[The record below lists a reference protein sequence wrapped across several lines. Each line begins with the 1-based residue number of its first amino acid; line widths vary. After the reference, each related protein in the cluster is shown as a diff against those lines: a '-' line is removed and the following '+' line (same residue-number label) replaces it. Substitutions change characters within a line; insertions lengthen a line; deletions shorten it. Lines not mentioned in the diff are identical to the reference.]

1 MTLSSP
7 DLLRPDAS
15 DPSSASVKQ
24 DSLNVLCQLLQ
35 ADREAVEATLSSE
48 IHCNIPLVPKL
59 SRHLIGAGGKRI
71 RPLLTL
77 ATARGL
83 GYRGPEPVPLAACIE
98 FLHSA
103 SLLHDDV
110 VDESALRRGK
120 ETAHQIYGNQA
131 AVLVG
136 DFLFARSFQLMTR
149 AGTPNVLEILA
160 NATAKLAEGQV
171 FELETLHNPAFG
183 KARYLDMITAKTAA
197 LFSAACEIGASIS
210 LARPEHPL
218 ASGDIAEI
226 RAALAS
232 YGTQTG
238 IAFQLVDDLLDY
250 VGDTAET
257 GKIIGNDFREGKIT
271 YPVLVAY
278 EAASHQEKK
287 FLQKVFSPDAKRT
300 PRDFEK
306 MLALINQCNGLSTC
320 RDKAADH
327 ARLAADSLENCP
339 KLYLYCKHLSADALP
354 NPNAIW
360 PLLSSIARESVAR
373 NL

>member
-7 DLLRPDAS
+7 DLLRSNAS

-24 DSLNVLCQLLQ
+24 DSLNALCQHLQ
-35 ADREAVEATLSSE
+35 ADCEAVEATLSDE
-48 IHCNIPLVPKL
+48 INCDIPLIPKL

-83 GYRGPEPVPLAACIE
+83 GYKGAEPVALAACIE

-110 VDESALRRGK
+110 VDESVLRRGK
-120 ETAHQIYGNQA
+120 ESAHQIYGNQA

-171 FELETLHNPAFG
+171 FELETVHNPAFG
-183 KARYLDMITAKTAA
+183 QARYLDMITAKTAA
-197 LFSAACEIGASIS
+197 LFSAACEIGGAIS
-210 LARPEHPL
+210 LARPEPPVSS
-218 ASGDIAEI
+218 ADIAEI
-226 RAALAS
+226 RSALAS

-250 VGDTAET
+250 VGNSAET
-257 GKIIGNDFREGKIT
+257 GKVTGNDFREGKIT

-278 EAASHQEKK
+278 EAANTREKK
-287 FLQKVFSPDAKRT
+287 FLQEIFSPTAKRT
-300 PRDFEK
+300 SRDFET
-306 MLALINQCNGLSTC
+306 MLELINQCDGLATC

-327 ARLAADSLENCP
+327 ARLAADSLENCAS
-339 KLYLYCKHLSADALP
+339 LHRYCESLSPDI
-354 NPNAIW
+354 IW
-360 PLLSSIARESVAR
+360 SLLASLARESVTR